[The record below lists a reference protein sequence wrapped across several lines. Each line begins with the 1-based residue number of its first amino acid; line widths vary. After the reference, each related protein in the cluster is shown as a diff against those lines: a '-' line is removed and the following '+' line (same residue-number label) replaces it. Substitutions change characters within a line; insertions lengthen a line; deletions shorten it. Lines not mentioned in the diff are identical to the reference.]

1 MGSKCEMVMAKIK
14 HTSYNSNSQCFE
26 MLLSSDILI
35 ASFLSS
41 FLYLL
46 YPTPSILLKVIH
58 LASPP
63 QPHPGIPRLRA
74 YIQHLSMP

>member
-1 MGSKCEMVMAKIK
+1 MAVAKIK
-14 HTSYNSNSQCFE
+14 HTSYNSNSQYFE

-35 ASFLSS
+35 AS

-63 QPHPGIPRLRA
+63 QHHPGIPRLRA